1 MIIVNA
7 RELMRWKTQT
17 EKLYSFHKDYE
28 IYSYGNYVWLRMIL
42 VLLQL
47 RIYEVNSLSKRFF
60 IDPPTTAVHRAWVS
74 TGAKGAWHP
83 LNFWTVMSGTHWFWQ
98 IYNIMLC
105 CTLDFLGFTNDWHPL
120 FQISNSSPG
129 LWGLVY
135 VNDRDLESR
144 LSEGKTEQKFELP
157 QKWISKILSVKY

>member
-1 MIIVNA
+1 
-7 RELMRWKTQT
+7 
-17 EKLYSFHKDYE
+17 
-28 IYSYGNYVWLRMIL
+28 
-42 VLLQL
+42 
-47 RIYEVNSLSKRFF
+47 
-60 IDPPTTAVHRAWVS
+60 
-74 TGAKGAWHP
+74 
-83 LNFWTVMSGTHWFWQ
+83 
-98 IYNIMLC
+98 MLC